1 MSCLDIDDMEQDEE
15 SALKPNTAVPHITA
29 DDEAEEL
36 EEVLGGGVAVKR
48 VRVTTTKIVRVK
60 TYMRVRVTK
69 TAVVAGRRKR
79 QQQRDKAGS
88 ELG

>member
-1 MSCLDIDDMEQDEE
+1 
-15 SALKPNTAVPHITA
+15 
-29 DDEAEEL
+29 
-36 EEVLGGGVAVKR
+36 VAVKR

-69 TAVVAGRRKR
+69 RAVVAGRRKR
-79 QQQRDKAGS
+79 QQQRDKTGS

>member
-1 MSCLDIDDMEQDEE
+1 MELDVE
-15 SALKPNTAVPHITA
+15 SALKPNTAVPQITA
-29 DDEAEEL
+29 GDEAEEL
-36 EEVLGGGVAVKR
+36 EEVLGGVAVKR

-69 TAVVAGRRKR
+69 RAVVAGRRKR

>member
-1 MSCLDIDDMEQDEE
+1 MSCLDIDDMELDVE

-69 TAVVAGRRKR
+69 RAVVAGRRKR

>member
-1 MSCLDIDDMEQDEE
+1 MSCLDIDDMELDVE
-15 SALKPNTAVPHITA
+15 SALKPITAVPHITA
-29 DDEAEEL
+29 GDEAEEL
-36 EEVLGGGVAVKR
+36 EEVLGGVAVKR

-69 TAVVAGRRKR
+69 RAVVAGRRKR

>member
-1 MSCLDIDDMEQDEE
+1 MSCLDIDDMELDVE

-36 EEVLGGGVAVKR
+36 EEVLGGVAVKR

-69 TAVVAGRRKR
+69 RAVVAGRRKR

>member
-1 MSCLDIDDMEQDEE
+1 MELDVE
-15 SALKPNTAVPHITA
+15 SALKPKTAVPHITA

-69 TAVVAGRRKR
+69 RAVVAGRRKR

>member
-1 MSCLDIDDMEQDEE
+1 MELDVE
-15 SALKPNTAVPHITA
+15 SALKPNTAVLHITA
-29 DDEAEEL
+29 GDEAEEL

-48 VRVTTTKIVRVK
+48 VTVTTTKIVRVK

-69 TAVVAGRRKR
+69 RAVVAGRRKR